1 MTARETNLVNAF
13 ETTLAAQLASGGTTM
28 NLTDDPGIDSPVY
41 LVIDPDNDSN
51 REVILWSSG
60 TNHAAATITRDVD
73 SKHGT
78 DPTHAAGTQVRLAV
92 VKQHIEEAHDAIQQG
107 FILEDG
113 DGTEVTIAPIVSAG
127 VYTQREVKFI
137 DTGGLE
143 INWTDTDV
151 GSDADQYD
159 LTFTLDLNGLTAAA
173 VDIAADSVAIIDAN
187 DSNLTRKES
196 LADVIAAIDGTG
208 LTASSGV
215 LSVDASQAITALT
228 GGDLTI
234 FDDANNADVSLAL
247 GTSAT
252 ESLTIQVLNGGS
264 NKTAEEIHFSTA
276 TASGTANHGKMVFD
290 IDGTDILT
298 IDDGGIDIASGKT
311 IAINGT
317 DLVVHT
323 AGNLID
329 FDSAAIDVD
338 LSEAAEE
345 AIANGDY
352 IIFLDGGATGAA
364 KKENIADVAT
374 LFAGTGLT
382 ASSSVISVD
391 ASQAI
396 TALTGGDL
404 TIFDDA
410 NNADVSLK
418 MGTSATEALS
428 IEVLNGG
435 SNKTAEEIKIQTSTA
450 SGTANHGKIS
460 VYIDDVEILD
470 IDDGGID
477 LASGKTFA
485 INGTDIVGT
494 DTQLTTEEVQDI
506 VGAMFTSNTET
517 NITVTYEDGDGTID
531 LVALA
536 GDITS
541 VVAGVGLSGGGTTG
555 DVTLTLDFSELS
567 AVTPADGDSFATL
580 DSDGAVE
587 QRTTTTALATLFA
600 GGGLT
605 ASSSVISNDVIG
617 KQSMWVPAAAMYPTT
632 TAGCAAIASVE
643 STAGRPDMKVLDFDA
658 SSDENAQFSI
668 AMPSYWNEGTITYQV
683 YWTTAATDTDG
694 VAWSLAG
701 VCVSDNDTI
710 DVAFGTAVVV
720 TDDALGA
727 AEDLCVTAESGAV
740 TIAGSPAAG
749 DLAYFNIERDVSDG
763 NDDMAEDAR
772 LIGIKIFYT
781 IDDVHEA

>member
-13 ETTLAAQLASGGTTM
+13 ETTLAAQLASGGTSM
-28 NLTDDPGIDSPVY
+28 NLTDDPGIDAPVY

-51 REVILWSSG
+51 REVVLWSSG
-60 TNHAAATITRDVD
+60 TNHAAATVTRDID

-92 VKQHIEEAHDAIQQG
+92 VKQHIEEAHDAIQPG
-107 FILEDG
+107 FVLEDG
-113 DGTEVTIAPIVSAG
+113 DGTEVTIAPAVASG

-143 INWTDTDV
+143 INWTDTDA
-151 GSDADQYD
+151 GTDGDPYD
-159 LTFTLDLNGLTAAA
+159 LTFTLDLNGLTAAT
-173 VDIAADSVAIIDAN
+173 VDIAADSIAIIDAD
-187 DSNLTRKES
+187 DSNLTKKES

-234 FDDANNADVSLAL
+234 FDDANNADVSLKL

-252 ESLTIQVLNGGS
+252 EALSIQVLNGGS
-264 NKTAEEIHFSTA
+264 NKTAEEIQIKTS
-276 TASGTANHGKMVFD
+276 TASGTANHGKISIYIDDTEILDIDDGGLDLASGKTFA
-290 IDGTDILT
+290 IDGTDLPT
-298 IDDGGIDIASGKT
+298 T
-311 IAINGT
+311 
-317 DLVVHT
+317 VHT

-329 FDSAAIDVD
+329 FDGSDIDVD
-338 LSEAAEE
+338 LSEAAE
-345 AIANGDY
+345 AALADGDY
-352 IIFLDGGATGAA
+352 VLFLDGGATGTAA
-364 KKENIADVAT
+364 KEAIADVAT

-382 ASSSVISVD
+382 ASSSVIGVD

-404 TIFDDA
+404 TIFDDT

-435 SNKTAEEIKIQTSTA
+435 SNKTAEEVRITTSTA
-450 SGTANHGKIS
+450 SGTANHGKIA

-485 INGTDIVGT
+485 IDGTDVVVT
-494 DTQLTTEEVQDI
+494 DTTFSAAANGGI
-506 VGAMFTSNTET
+506 
-517 NITVTYEDGDGTID
+517 
-531 LVALA
+531 
-536 GDITS
+536 
-541 VVAGVGLSGGGTTG
+541 GLSGTAFSLDIDGMTDIGAAIVSG
-555 DVTLTLDFSELS
+555 DLIIVDDG
-567 AVTPADGDSFATL
+567 ADGTNRKSTVD
-580 DSDGAVE
+580 
-587 QRTTTTALATLFA
+587 RLATLFA

-605 ASSSVISNDVIG
+605 ATDGVIANDAIG
-617 KQSMWVPAAAMYPTT
+617 KQSMWIPASAMYPSTT
-632 TAGCAAIASVE
+632 TGCSALTQVE
-643 STAGRPDMKVLDFDA
+643 TTAGRPDMKVLDFDA
-658 SSDENAQFSI
+658 SSDENAQFSV
-668 AMPSYWNEGTITYQV
+668 AMPGYWNEGTVTFQV

-694 VAWSLAG
+694 VAWALSG
-701 VCVSDNDTI
+701 VACSDNDTI

-720 TDDALGA
+720 QDDALGA
-727 AEDLCVTAESGAV
+727 AEDLCVTAESGSV
-740 TIAGSPAAG
+740 TLGGSPAAG
-749 DLAYFNIERDVSDG
+749 DLAFFNIERDVSDA

-781 IDDVHEA
+781 VDDVHEA

>member
-60 TNHAAATITRDVD
+60 TNHAAATVTRDID

-107 FILEDG
+107 FVLEDG
-113 DGTEVTIAPIVSAG
+113 DGTEVTIAPIVSSG

-137 DTGGLE
+137 DTGGLD

-151 GSDADQYD
+151 GSDTDPYD
-159 LTFTLDLNGLTAAA
+159 LTFTLDLNGLTAAT

-234 FDDANNADVSLAL
+234 YDDTNNADVSLAL

-252 ESLTIQVLNGGS
+252 ESLTIQVLNGAS
-264 NKTAEEIHFSTA
+264 NKTAEEVHFSTA
-276 TASGTANHGKMVFD
+276 TASGTADHGKMVFD

-298 IDDGGIDIASGKT
+298 IDDGGIDVASGKT

-364 KKENIADVAT
+364 KKENIADIAT

-382 ASSSVISVD
+382 ASSSVIAVD

-435 SNKTAEEIKIQTSTA
+435 SNKTAEEIKIATSTA

-477 LASGKTFA
+477 LASGMSFA
-485 INGTDIVGT
+485 INGTDLPTAALTAGNLIDLDGT
-494 DTQLTTEEVQDI
+494 D
-506 VGAMFTSNTET
+506 
-517 NITVTYEDGDGTID
+517 ID
-531 LVALA
+531 V
-536 GDITS
+536 D
-541 VVAGVGLSGGGTTG
+541 LS
-555 DVTLTLDFSELS
+555 E
-567 AVTPADGDSFATL
+567 AAEAAIADGDYILFLDGGATGTQ
-580 DSDGAVE
+580 SKE
-587 QRTTTTALATLFA
+587 ALADVATLFA

-605 ASSSVISNDVIG
+605 AASSVISNDVIG
-617 KQSMWVPAAAMYPTT
+617 KQSMWIPAAAMSPTAS
-632 TAGCAAIASVE
+632 AGCAAITSVE
-643 STAGRPDMKVLDFDA
+643 STAGRPDIKVLDFDA

-668 AMPSYWNEGTITYQV
+668 AFPSYWNEGTITYQV

>member
-60 TNHAAATITRDVD
+60 TNHAAATVTRDID

-92 VKQHIEEAHDAIQQG
+92 VKQHI
-107 FILEDG
+107 
-113 DGTEVTIAPIVSAG
+113 

-137 DTGGLE
+137 DTGGLD

-151 GSDADQYD
+151 GSDTDPYD

-234 FDDANNADVSLAL
+234 YDDTNNADVSLAL

-252 ESLTIQVLNGGS
+252 ESLTIQVLNGAS

-276 TASGTANHGKMVFD
+276 TASGTADHGKMVFD

-298 IDDGGIDIASGKT
+298 IDDGGLDIASGKT
-311 IAINGT
+311 FSVNGT
-317 DLVVHT
+317 DLPTTAFT

-329 FDSAAIDVD
+329 FDGTDIDVD

-364 KKENIADVAT
+364 KKENIADIAT

-428 IEVLNGG
+428 IEVLNGSG
-435 SNKTAEEIKIQTSTA
+435 NKTAEEIKINTSTA

-460 VYIDDVEILD
+460 IYIDDTEILD

-477 LASGKTFA
+477 LAAGKTFA
-485 INGTDIVGT
+485 INGSDIATT
-494 DTQLTTEEVQDI
+494 DTQLTQEQVEDF
-506 VGAMFTSNTET
+506 VGGMLDGTET
-517 NITVTYEDGDGTID
+517 FISVSYDDDGGANIDFVVPVKDEDDMSSNSDTF
-531 LVALA
+531 LA
-536 GDITS
+536 TQQSIKAYVDAA
-541 VVAGVGLSGGGTTG
+541 AGASGG
-555 DVTLTLDFSELS
+555 
-567 AVTPADGDSFATL
+567 A
-580 DSDGAVE
+580 GALE
-587 QRTTTTALATLFA
+587 ANFLF
-600 GGGLT
+600 
-605 ASSSVISNDVIG
+605 
-617 KQSMWVPAAAMYPTT
+617 M
-632 TAGCAAIASVE
+632 
-643 STAGRPDMKVLDFDA
+643 
-658 SSDENAQFSI
+658 
-668 AMPSYWNEGTITYQV
+668 
-683 YWTTAATDTDG
+683 
-694 VAWSLAG
+694 
-701 VCVSDNDTI
+701 
-710 DVAFGTAVVV
+710 
-720 TDDALGA
+720 GA
-727 AEDLCVTAESGAV
+727 
-740 TIAGSPAAG
+740 
-749 DLAYFNIERDVSDG
+749 
-763 NDDMAEDAR
+763 
-772 LIGIKIFYT
+772 
-781 IDDVHEA
+781 

>member
-60 TNHAAATITRDVD
+60 TNHAAATVTRDID

-107 FILEDG
+107 FVLEDG
-113 DGTEVTIAPIVSAG
+113 DGTEVTIAPIVSSG

-137 DTGGLE
+137 DTGGLD

-151 GSDADQYD
+151 GSDTDPYD
-159 LTFTLDLNGLTAAA
+159 LTFTLDLNGLTAAT

-234 FDDANNADVSLAL
+234 YDDANNADVSLAL

-252 ESLTIQVLNGGS
+252 ESLTIQVLNGAS
-264 NKTAEEIHFSTA
+264 NKTAEEVHFSTA
-276 TASGTANHGKMVFD
+276 TASGTADHGKMVFD

-298 IDDGGIDIASGKT
+298 IDDGGIDVASGKT

-364 KKENIADVAT
+364 KKENIADIAT

-382 ASSSVISVD
+382 ASSSVIAVD

-428 IEVLNGG
+428 IEVLNGSG
-435 SNKTAEEIKIQTSTA
+435 NKTAEEIKINTSTA

-460 VYIDDVEILD
+460 IYIDDTEIMD

-477 LASGKTFA
+477 MASGKTVA
-485 INGTDIVGT
+485 IDGTDLVNLTAGNLIDFDGTDIDV
-494 DTQLTTEEVQDI
+494 DLTEAAEAAI
-506 VGAMFTSNTET
+506 
-517 NITVTYEDGDGTID
+517 
-531 LVALA
+531 
-536 GDITS
+536 
-541 VVAGVGLSGGGTTG
+541 
-555 DVTLTLDFSELS
+555 
-567 AVTPADGDSFATL
+567 ADGDYILFLDGGATGTQSKEAL
-580 DSDGAVE
+580 AD
-587 QRTTTTALATLFA
+587 LATLFA

-605 ASSSVISNDVIG
+605 AASSVISNDVIG
-617 KQSMWVPAAAMYPTT
+617 KQSMWVPAAAMYPTAS
-632 TAGCAAIASVE
+632 AGCAAIAAVE
-643 STAGRPDMKVLDFDA
+643 TTAGRPDMYVLDFDA

-694 VAWSLAG
+694 VAWSLSG
-701 VCVSDNDTI
+701 VACSDNDTI

>member
-13 ETTLAAQLASGGTTM
+13 ETTLAAQLASGGTTI
-28 NLTDDPGIDSPVY
+28 NLTDDPGVDAPVY

-60 TNHAAATITRDVD
+60 TNHAAATVTRDID

-107 FILEDG
+107 FVLEDG
-113 DGTEVTIAPIVSAG
+113 DGTEVTIAPSVASG

-137 DTGGLE
+137 DSGGLD
-143 INWTDTDV
+143 INWTDTDA
-151 GSDADQYD
+151 GTDGDPYD
-159 LTFTLDLNGLTAAA
+159 LTFTLDLNGLTAGT
-173 VDIAADSVAIIDAN
+173 VDIAADSIAIIDAD
-187 DSNLTRKES
+187 DSNLTKKES

-234 FDDANNADVSLAL
+234 YDDTNNADVSLKM

-252 ESLTIQVLNGGS
+252 EALSIEVLNGSS
-264 NKTAEEIHFSTA
+264 NKTAEEIKISTS
-276 TASGTANHGKMVFD
+276 TASGTANHGKISIY
-290 IDGTDILT
+290 IDDTEILD
-298 IDDGGIDIASGKT
+298 IDDGGIDMASGKT
-311 IAINGT
+311 VAIDGT
-317 DLVVHT
+317 DIVAHT
-323 AGNLID
+323 AGALID
-329 FDSAAIDVD
+329 FDGTDIDVD
-338 LSEAAEE
+338 LSEAAEA
-345 AIANGDY
+345 AIADGDY
-352 IIFLDGGATGAA
+352 VLFLDGGATGTAA
-364 KKENIADVAT
+364 KEAIADVAT

-404 TIFDDA
+404 TIYDDT

-428 IEVLNGG
+428 IEVLNGS
-435 SNKTAEEIKIQTSTA
+435 SNKTAEEIKISTSTA

-460 VYIDDVEILD
+460 IYIDDTEILD

-477 LASGKTFA
+477 LASGMTFA
-485 INGTDIVGT
+485 I
-494 DTQLTTEEVQDI
+494 
-506 VGAMFTSNTET
+506 
-517 NITVTYEDGDGTID
+517 DGTN
-531 LVALA
+531 LP
-536 GDITS
+536 T
-541 VVAGVGLSGGGTTG
+541 VG
-555 DVTLTLDFSELS
+555 
-567 AVTPADGDSFATL
+567 GDSLNSVAA
-580 DSDGAVE
+580 GAVN
-587 QRTTTTALATLFA
+587 QAADSIVFIDADDSNATKKESIADFVEA
-600 GGGLT
+600 INGSGID
-605 ASSSVISNDVIG
+605 ASSGTLVNAAIG
-617 KQSMWVPAAAMYPTT
+617 KQSMWIPAAAMYPT
-632 TAGCAAIASVE
+632 ASNGCAAIAAAE
-643 STAGRPDMKVLDFDA
+643 TTAGRPDMYTLDFDA
-658 SSDENAQFSI
+658 SSDENAQFSV
-668 AMPSYWNEGTITYQV
+668 AMPSYWNEGTVTFQV

-694 VAWSLAG
+694 VAWALSG
-701 VCVSDNDTI
+701 VACSDNDTI

-740 TIAGSPAAG
+740 TLAGSPAAG
-749 DLAYFNIERDVSDG
+749 DLAYFNILRDVSDS

-772 LIGIKIFYT
+772 LIGIKLFYT
-781 IDDVHEA
+781 VDDVHEA

>member
-60 TNHAAATITRDVD
+60 TNHAAATVTRDID

-107 FILEDG
+107 FVLEDG
-113 DGTEVTIAPIVSAG
+113 DGTEVTIAPIVTSG

-137 DTGGLE
+137 DTGGLD
-143 INWTDTDV
+143 INWTDTDN
-151 GSDADQYD
+151 GTDTDPYD
-159 LTFTLDLNGLTAAA
+159 LTFTLDLNGLTAAT

-187 DSNLTRKES
+187 DSNLTRKET

-234 FDDANNADVSLAL
+234 YDDTNNADVSLAL

-252 ESLTIQVLNGGS
+252 ESLTIQVLNGAS

-276 TASGTANHGKMVFD
+276 TASGTADHGKMVFD

-298 IDDGGIDIASGKT
+298 IDDGGIDVASGKT

-364 KKENIADVAT
+364 KKENIADIAT

-382 ASSSVISVD
+382 ASSSVIAVD

-435 SNKTAEEIKIQTSTA
+435 SNKTAEEIKINTSTA

-460 VYIDDVEILD
+460 IYIDDTEIMD

-477 LASGKTFA
+477 MASGKTVA
-485 INGTDIVGT
+485 IDGTDLVNLTAGNLIDFDGTDIDV
-494 DTQLTTEEVQDI
+494 DLTEAAEAAI
-506 VGAMFTSNTET
+506 
-517 NITVTYEDGDGTID
+517 
-531 LVALA
+531 
-536 GDITS
+536 
-541 VVAGVGLSGGGTTG
+541 
-555 DVTLTLDFSELS
+555 
-567 AVTPADGDSFATL
+567 ADGDYILFLDGGATGTQSKEAL
-580 DSDGAVE
+580 AD
-587 QRTTTTALATLFA
+587 LATLFA

-605 ASSSVISNDVIG
+605 AASSVISNDVIG
-617 KQSMWVPAAAMYPTT
+617 KQSMWVPAAAMYPTAS
-632 TAGCAAIASVE
+632 AGCAAITAVE
-643 STAGRPDMKVLDFDA
+643 TTAGRPDMYVLDFDA

-701 VCVSDNDTI
+701 VSCSDNDTI

>member
-13 ETTLAAQLASGGTTM
+13 ETTLAAQLASGGTTI
-28 NLTDDPGIDSPVY
+28 NLTDDPGVDAPVY

-60 TNHAAATITRDVD
+60 TNHAAATVTRDID

-107 FILEDG
+107 FVLEDG
-113 DGTEVTIAPIVSAG
+113 DGTEVTIAPAVASG

-137 DTGGLE
+137 DAGGLD
-143 INWTDTDV
+143 INWTDTDA
-151 GSDADQYD
+151 GTDGDPYD
-159 LTFTLDLNGLTAAA
+159 LTFTLDLNGLTAAT
-173 VDIAADSVAIIDAN
+173 VDIAADSIAIIDAD
-187 DSNLTRKES
+187 DSNSTKKES

-234 FDDANNADVSLAL
+234 FDDTNNADVSLKL

-252 ESLTIQVLNGGS
+252 EALSIQVLNGGS
-264 NKTAEEIHFSTA
+264 NKTAEEIQIKTS
-276 TASGTANHGKMVFD
+276 TASGTANHGKISIY
-290 IDGTDILT
+290 IDDTEILD
-298 IDDGGIDIASGKT
+298 IDDGGIDLASGKT
-311 IAINGT
+311 FAIDGS
-317 DLVVHT
+317 DLPTSALT

-329 FDSAAIDVD
+329 LDGTDIDVD
-338 LSEAAEE
+338 LSEAAE
-345 AIANGDY
+345 AALANGDY
-352 IIFLDGGATGAA
+352 ILFLDGGATGTAA
-364 KKENIADVAT
+364 KEAIADVAT

-435 SNKTAEEIKIQTSTA
+435 SNKTAEEIKIATSTA

-460 VYIDDVEILD
+460 IYIDDTEILD

-477 LASGKTFA
+477 MASGKTVA
-485 INGTDIVGT
+485 IDGTDLVNLTAGALIDFDGTDIDV
-494 DTQLTTEEVQDI
+494 DLTEAAEAAI
-506 VGAMFTSNTET
+506 
-517 NITVTYEDGDGTID
+517 
-531 LVALA
+531 
-536 GDITS
+536 
-541 VVAGVGLSGGGTTG
+541 
-555 DVTLTLDFSELS
+555 
-567 AVTPADGDSFATL
+567 ADGDYILFLDGGATGTQSKEAIA
-580 DSDGAVE
+580 DV
-587 QRTTTTALATLFA
+587 ATLFA

-605 ASSSVISNDVIG
+605 AASSVISNDVIG
-617 KQSMWVPAAAMYPTT
+617 KQSMWVPAAAMYPTQT
-632 TAGCAAIASVE
+632 NGAAAITGADSGGN
-643 STAGRPDMKVLDFDA
+643 TGPDLFTLDFDA
-658 SSDENAQFSI
+658 STEEHAQFSV
-668 AMPSYWNEGTITYQV
+668 AMPSYWNEGTVTFKA
-683 YWTTAATDTDG
+683 YWTAETTDTDG
-694 VAWSLAG
+694 VSWGLSGVALANDDSL
-701 VCVSDNDTI
+701 NT
-710 DVAFGTAVVV
+710 AFGTEVVV
-720 TDDALGA
+720 DDANIGTA
-727 AEDLCVTAESGAV
+727 KDLHITAESGAV

-749 DLAYFNIERDVSDG
+749 ELCYFNVARVVGDS
-763 NDDMAEDAR
+763 NDTAAEDAK
-772 LIGIKIFYT
+772 LIGIKVFYT

>member
-60 TNHAAATITRDVD
+60 TNHAAATVTRDID

-107 FILEDG
+107 FVLEDG
-113 DGTEVTIAPIVSAG
+113 DGTEVTIAPIVTSG

-137 DTGGLE
+137 DTGGLD
-143 INWTDTDV
+143 INWTDTDN
-151 GSDADQYD
+151 GTDTDPYD
-159 LTFTLDLNGLTAAA
+159 LTFTLDLNGLTAAT

-234 FDDANNADVSLAL
+234 YDDANNADVSLAL

-252 ESLTIQVLNGGS
+252 ESLTIQVLNGAS
-264 NKTAEEIHFSTA
+264 NKTAEEVHFSTA
-276 TASGTANHGKMVFD
+276 TASGTADHGKMVFD

-298 IDDGGIDIASGKT
+298 IDDGGIDVASGKT

-364 KKENIADVAT
+364 KKENIADIAT

-428 IEVLNGG
+428 IEVLNGSG
-435 SNKTAEEIKIQTSTA
+435 NKTAEEIKINTSTA

-460 VYIDDVEILD
+460 IYIDDTEIMD

-477 LASGKTFA
+477 MASGKTVA
-485 INGTDIVGT
+485 IDGTDLVNLTAGNLIDFDGTDIDV
-494 DTQLTTEEVQDI
+494 DLTEAAEAAI
-506 VGAMFTSNTET
+506 
-517 NITVTYEDGDGTID
+517 
-531 LVALA
+531 
-536 GDITS
+536 
-541 VVAGVGLSGGGTTG
+541 
-555 DVTLTLDFSELS
+555 
-567 AVTPADGDSFATL
+567 ADGDYILFLDGGATGTQSKEAL
-580 DSDGAVE
+580 AD
-587 QRTTTTALATLFA
+587 LATLFA

-605 ASSSVISNDVIG
+605 AASSVISNDVIG
-617 KQSMWVPAAAMYPTT
+617 KQSMWVPAAAMYPTAS
-632 TAGCAAIASVE
+632 AGCAAITAVE
-643 STAGRPDMKVLDFDA
+643 TTAGRPDMYVLDFDA

-701 VCVSDNDTI
+701 VSCSDNDTI

>member
-13 ETTLAAQLASGGTTM
+13 ETTLAAQLASGGTTI
-28 NLTDDPGIDSPVY
+28 NLTDDPGVDAPVY

-60 TNHAAATITRDVD
+60 TNHAAATVTRDVD

-78 DPTHAAGTQVRLAV
+78 DPTHAAGTQVRSAV

-107 FILEDG
+107 FVLEDG
-113 DGTEVTIAPIVSAG
+113 DGTEVTIAPAVASG

-137 DTGGLE
+137 AAGGLD
-143 INWTDTDV
+143 INWTDTDA
-151 GSDADQYD
+151 GTDGDPYD
-159 LTFTLDLNGLTAAA
+159 LTFTLDLNGLTAAT
-173 VDIAADSVAIIDAN
+173 VDIASDSIAIIDAD
-187 DSNLTRKES
+187 DSNLTKKES

-234 FDDANNADVSLAL
+234 FDDANNADVSLKL

-252 ESLTIQVLNGGS
+252 EALSIEVLNGTS
-264 NKTAEEIHFSTA
+264 NKTAEEIKISTSTA
-276 TASGTANHGKMVFD
+276 SSTANHAKISIY
-290 IDGTDILT
+290 IDDTEILD
-298 IDDGGIDIASGKT
+298 IDDGGIDLASGKT
-311 IAINGT
+311 VAIDGT
-317 DLVVHT
+317 DLVAHT
-323 AGNLID
+323 AGALID
-329 FDSAAIDVD
+329 FDGTDIDVD
-338 LSEAAEE
+338 LSEAAE
-345 AIANGDY
+345 AALADGDY
-352 IIFLDGGATGAA
+352 VLFLDGGATGTAA
-364 KKENIADVAT
+364 KEAIADVAT

-404 TIFDDA
+404 TIYDDA

-428 IEVLNGG
+428 IEVLNGS
-435 SNKTAEEIKIQTSTA
+435 SNKTAEEIKISTSTA

-460 VYIDDVEILD
+460 IYIDDTEILD

-477 LASGKTFA
+477 LASGMTFA
-485 INGTDIVGT
+485 I
-494 DTQLTTEEVQDI
+494 
-506 VGAMFTSNTET
+506 
-517 NITVTYEDGDGTID
+517 DGTN
-531 LVALA
+531 LP
-536 GDITS
+536 T
-541 VVAGVGLSGGGTTG
+541 VG
-555 DVTLTLDFSELS
+555 
-567 AVTPADGDSFATL
+567 GDSLNSVAA
-580 DSDGAVE
+580 GAVN
-587 QRTTTTALATLFA
+587 QAADSIVFIDADDSNATKKESIADFVDA
-600 GGGLT
+600 INGSGID
-605 ASSSVISNDVIG
+605 ASSGTLVNAAIG
-617 KQSMWVPAAAMYPTT
+617 KQSMWIPAAAMYPT
-632 TAGCAAIASVE
+632 ASNGCAAIAAAE
-643 STAGRPDMKVLDFDA
+643 TTAGRPDMYVLDFDA
-658 SSDENAQFSI
+658 SSDENAQFSV
-668 AMPSYWNEGTITYQV
+668 AMPSYWNEGTVTFQV

-694 VAWSLAG
+694 VAWALSG
-701 VCVSDNDTI
+701 VACSDNDTI

-740 TIAGSPAAG
+740 TLAGSPAAG
-749 DLAYFNIERDVSDG
+749 DLAYFNILRDVSDG

-772 LIGIKIFYT
+772 LIGVKLFYT
-781 IDDVHEA
+781 VDDVHEA